1 MDTESNRSRRGG
13 VVALLNPIHLARAA
27 QYTAKGLSHAVR
39 RERPFQQELIVGAAG
54 VPLAVWLGDDGIE
67 RALLIASLLL
77 VLVVEL
83 VNSAL
88 ETVVDRVG
96 AERHELSGRA
106 KNLGSAAVFV
116 ALVNVVVVWALVLL
130 G

>member
-1 MDTESNRSRRGG
+1 M
-13 VVALLNPIHLARAA
+13 
-27 QYTAKGLSHAVR
+27 R

-54 VPLAVWLGDDGIE
+54 VPLAVWLGGDGIE

-77 VLVVEL
+77 VLIVEL
-83 VNSAL
+83 VNSAI
-88 ETVVDRVG
+88 EAVVDRVG

-106 KNLGSAAVFV
+106 KNLGSAAVFM